1 MLNEIVIGDGIE
13 EIMEKI
19 LVEFHSNGAVNMSS
33 LETLSLIKLFHPQ
46 RFKVLENKI
55 LSTMG
60 LFFKTSKPR
69 TFLEVVYEDLGKAIE
84 TQYGNSFTPVQAKAY
99 KSILDKKFYSFSA
112 PTSTGKSYLFREL
125 IKKIDND
132 VVIVVPSRALIAEFY
147 SEVVKEVENDVLV
160 LQFIENVNQNNII
173 KRVFIITPERGVEL
187 FKYSNEFDIGLF
199 LFDEAQIADEN
210 VRGITF
216 DAFVRR
222 TERVF
227 PNAKKVFAHP
237 FVANPEAQ
245 QMKHNFNE
253 MAGSDCFE
261 QNNVGKIFVA
271 LEDDGSFSFF
281 SPFKKTADYT
291 LTNDIMKD
299 IISYGGSALIYISK
313 SKIYNNTH
321 VENFN
326 EYIDLCPAITN
337 HKALLIIESL
347 ENYIGSSNSQLGK
360 KSSFIE
366 LMKRGVVVHHG
377 SMPLKARLLIENFVR
392 EGFAK
397 ICFATS
403 TLNQGINMPFDCVLI
418 DNFRDMG
425 HLTLKNLI
433 GRSGRSTNNN
443 EFDYGFTIINR
454 RNVKTFI
461 ERVSEKVKLNTK
473 SALDDD
479 FSNIP
484 PDYRDLVEAIKSDTF
499 DDDLHLTQ
507 KQVER
512 IVESNLNKDIEFIL
526 DKLIRFNKTITA
538 KEYYQLGSSARKKL
552 KDRIK
557 AVYCSHLKNEQLSR
571 SEQVIL
577 SAAIP
582 ILLWKVQGKSFS
594 ETISLRHAFLTERD
608 ERRRLLRSL
617 RSGEIDRD
625 VYLEE
630 LAKIKIVTSFRAE
643 KIPNSSLRL
652 VRLFPSEANVVE
664 FNYDMLVY
672 DTYDYLDKV
681 ISLSLADPISAA
693 LTIYYE
699 STGDER
705 SKVLKNY
712 IRYGTNDEKEIWLLK
727 YGFDPED
734 IFWLLDIVSHID
746 EDDILFKDISGLSK
760 EQVEIIKRFLN

>member
-1 MLNEIVIGDGIE
+1 MLNEIVNGDGIE
-13 EIMEKI
+13 DAIDKIMM
-19 LVEFHSNGAVNMSS
+19 EFHTDGPVNMSS
-33 LETLSLIKLFHPQ
+33 LETLSLIKLYHPKKF
-46 RFKVLENKI
+46 RIFENKI

-60 LFFKTSKPR
+60 LFFKTNQPK
-69 TFLEVVYEDLGKAIE
+69 TFLELVYKDLGEAIE
-84 TQYGNSFTPVQAKAY
+84 NQYGKSFTPVQAKAY

-147 SEVVKEVENDVLV
+147 SAVVQEVENDVLV

-173 KRVFIITPERGVEL
+173 KRVFIITPERGIEL
-187 FKYSNEFDIGLF
+187 FKFSNDFDIGLF
-199 LFDEAQIADEN
+199 LFDEAQISDEN
-210 VRGITF
+210 IRGITF

-253 MAGSDCFE
+253 MSGADCFE
-261 QNNVGKIFVA
+261 QNNVGKIFLA
-271 LEDDGSFSFF
+271 LEDDGGYSIF
-281 SPFKKTADYT
+281 SPFKKTTDYT
-291 LTNDIMKD
+291 INND
-299 IISYGGSALIYISK
+299 IISDIILSGGSVLIYISK

-321 VENFN
+321 IEIFN
-326 EYIDLCPAITN
+326 EYIELCPAITN
-337 HKALLIIESL
+337 TNALSIIESL
-347 ENYIGSSNSQLGK
+347 KNYIGSSDSQLGK
-360 KSSFIE
+360 KSSFID
-366 LMKRGVVVHHG
+366 LMKKGVVVHHG

-433 GRSGRSTNNN
+433 GRSGRSTSKN
-443 EFDYGFTIINR
+443 EFDYGFTIIKR

-461 ERVSEKVKLNTK
+461 DRMSEKVKLNTT
-473 SALDDD
+473 SSLDDD
-479 FSNIP
+479 FSKVP
-484 PDYRDLVEAIKSDTF
+484 PDYRDLVEAIKTDTF
-499 DDDLHLTQ
+499 DDDLHLTK
-507 KQVER
+507 KQVDR
-512 IVESNLNKDIEFIL
+512 ILESNLNKDIEFIL

-538 KEYYQLGSSARKKL
+538 KEYYQLGSTARKKL

-557 AVYCSHLKNEQLSR
+557 IVYCSHLKNEQLSR

-577 SAAIP
+577 STAIP

-608 ERRRLLRSL
+608 ERRKLLRSL
-617 RSGEIDRD
+617 RLGEIERYE
-625 VYLEE
+625 YLEK
-630 LAKIKIVTSFRAE
+630 LSIIKIGTSFRAE

-681 ISLSLADPISAA
+681 ISLSLADPLSAA
-693 LTIYYE
+693 LTLYYE

-734 IFWLLDIVSHID
+734 ISWLLDLVSHID
-746 EDDILFKDISGLSK
+746 EDDIVFNDISGLTIEK
-760 EQVEIIKRFLN
+760 MDVIKRFVN

>member
-1 MLNEIVIGDGIE
+1 MLNDIIRGDGIE
-13 EIMEKI
+13 EVMDMII
-19 LVEFHSNGAVNMSS
+19 VEFHSNGPVSMSS
-33 LETLSLIKLFHPQ
+33 LETLSLIKHFHPQ
-46 RFKVLENKI
+46 KFKVLENKL

-60 LFFKTSKPR
+60 LFFKTNKPKS
-69 TFLEVVYEDLGKAIE
+69 FLEIVYKDLGDVIE
-84 TQYGNSFTPVQAKAY
+84 AQYGNTFTPVQARAY

-112 PTSTGKSYLFREL
+112 PTSTGKSHLFREL

-132 VVIVVPSRALIAEFY
+132 IVIVVPSRALIAEFY
-147 SEVVKEVENDVLV
+147 SAVVKIVENDVLV
-160 LQFIENVNQNNII
+160 LQFIENINQNNII

-187 FKYSNEFDIGLF
+187 FKYFNDFDIGLF

-245 QMKHNFNE
+245 HMKHNFNE

-271 LEDDGSFSFF
+271 LEDDGSYSFF

-291 LTNDIMKD
+291 ITNDIIKD
-299 IISYGGSALIYISK
+299 IILAGGSALIYISK

-321 VENFN
+321 IESFN
-326 EYIDLCPAITN
+326 EYIELCPSITN
-337 HKALLIIESL
+337 DKALLIIESL
-347 ENYIGSSNSQLGK
+347 EDYIGSSDSQLGK

-366 LMKRGVVVHHG
+366 LMKKGVVVHHG
-377 SMPLKARLLIENFVR
+377 SMPLKARLLIEDFVR

-433 GRSGRSTNNN
+433 GRSGRSTSKN
-443 EFDYGFTIINR
+443 EFDFGFTIINR
-454 RNVKTFI
+454 RNVRTFVDRI
-461 ERVSEKVKLNTK
+461 SEKVNLNTK

-479 FSNIP
+479 FSNVP

-499 DDDLHLTQ
+499 DDDLHLTK
-507 KQVER
+507 KQVDR

-557 AVYCSHLKNEQLSR
+557 VVYCSHLKNEQLSR

-577 SAAIP
+577 STAIP

-594 ETISLRHAFLTERD
+594 ETVSLRHAFLTERD
-608 ERRRLLRSL
+608 ERRKLLRSL
-617 RSGEIDRD
+617 RSREIERSE
-625 VYLEE
+625 YIEKLSI
-630 LAKIKIVTSFRAE
+630 IKIATSFRAE

-652 VRLFPSEANVVE
+652 VRLFPIEASVVD

-681 ISLSLADPISAA
+681 ISLSLADPLSAA

-734 IFWLLDIVSHID
+734 ISWLLEIVSHID
-746 EDDILFKDISGLSK
+746 EDDIIFKDISGLPENK
-760 EQVEIIKRFLN
+760 MEIIKRFLN

>member
-1 MLNEIVIGDGIE
+1 MDMII
-13 EIMEKI
+13 
-19 LVEFHSNGAVNMSS
+19 VEFHSNGPVSMSS
-33 LETLSLIKLFHPQ
+33 LETLSLIKHFHPQ
-46 RFKVLENKI
+46 KFKVLENKL

-60 LFFKTSKPR
+60 LFFKTNKPKS
-69 TFLEVVYEDLGKAIE
+69 FLEIVYKDLGDVIE
-84 TQYGNSFTPVQAKAY
+84 AQYGNTFTPVQARAY

-112 PTSTGKSYLFREL
+112 PTSTGKSHLFREL

-132 VVIVVPSRALIAEFY
+132 IVIVVPSRALIAEFY
-147 SEVVKEVENDVLV
+147 SAVVKIVENDVLV
-160 LQFIENVNQNNII
+160 LQFIENINQNNII

-187 FKYSNEFDIGLF
+187 FKYFNDFDIGLF

-245 QMKHNFNE
+245 HMKHNFNE

-271 LEDDGSFSFF
+271 LEDDGSYSFF

-291 LTNDIMKD
+291 ITNDIIKD
-299 IISYGGSALIYISK
+299 IILAGGSALIYISK

-321 VENFN
+321 IESFN
-326 EYIDLCPAITN
+326 EYIELCPSITN
-337 HKALLIIESL
+337 DKALLIIESL
-347 ENYIGSSNSQLGK
+347 EDYIGSSDSQLGK

-366 LMKRGVVVHHG
+366 LMKKGVVVHHG
-377 SMPLKARLLIENFVR
+377 SMPLKARLLIEDFVR

-433 GRSGRSTNNN
+433 GRSGRSTSKN
-443 EFDYGFTIINR
+443 EFDFGFTIINR
-454 RNVKTFI
+454 RNVRTFVDRI
-461 ERVSEKVKLNTK
+461 SEKVNLNTK

-479 FSNIP
+479 FSNVP

-499 DDDLHLTQ
+499 DDDLHLTK
-507 KQVER
+507 KQVDR

-557 AVYCSHLKNEQLSR
+557 VVYCSHLKNEQLSR

-577 SAAIP
+577 STAIP

-594 ETISLRHAFLTERD
+594 ETVSLRHAFLTERD
-608 ERRRLLRSL
+608 ERRKLLRSL
-617 RSGEIDRD
+617 RSREIERSE
-625 VYLEE
+625 YIEKLSI
-630 LAKIKIVTSFRAE
+630 IKIATSFRAE

-652 VRLFPSEANVVE
+652 VRLFPIEASVVD

-681 ISLSLADPISAA
+681 ISLSLADPLSAA

-734 IFWLLDIVSHID
+734 ISWLLEIVSHID
-746 EDDILFKDISGLSK
+746 EDDIIFKDISGLPENK
-760 EQVEIIKRFLN
+760 MEIIKRFLN